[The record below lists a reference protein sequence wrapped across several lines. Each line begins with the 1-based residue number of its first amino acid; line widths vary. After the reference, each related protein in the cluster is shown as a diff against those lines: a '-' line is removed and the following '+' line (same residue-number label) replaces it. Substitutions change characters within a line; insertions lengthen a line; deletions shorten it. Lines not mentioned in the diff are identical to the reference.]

1 MLEGFLIGSWV
12 ILGAVLII
20 SGASKS
26 NSILVLC
33 GLILLFLAICLA
45 EELPMVIMGG
55 MILGFVILGMLI
67 QIWGLKYPRKENEDD

>member
-12 ILGAVLII
+12 ILGAILIVA
-20 SGASKS
+20 GASKN

-55 MILGFVILGMLI
+55 MILGFVVLGILTWV
-67 QIWGLKYPRKENEDD
+67 WGLKYPREGNKDG